1 MKKSIYRTPA
11 RLTRRRGAVLI
22 EFAFC
27 VIALIFVMLGIL
39 EFAWL
44 AHNNLKLANAARDG
58 ARDAAIGSTPTQI
71 LDRVKSRLAGMPN
84 LSDLK
89 CDLKKSTLT
98 GTTYTYTT
106 NLGERDS
113 TTTPVHKVNDAVAD
127 QLIRV
132 QLSIPHKA
140 LTGNL
145 TPLGSRTLQIS
156 VTMRR
161 EANG

>member
-1 MKKSIYRTPA
+1 MSGKYG
-11 RLTRRRGAVLI
+11 TRRRGAVLI
-22 EFAFC
+22 EFAFS

-58 ARDAAIGSTPTQI
+58 ARDAAIGATPTQI
-71 LDRVKSRLAGMPN
+71 QDRIKSRLAGIPN
-84 LSDLK
+84 LNNLVI
-89 CDLKKSTLT
+89 DLKKSDQT
-98 GTTYTYTT
+98 GYANTTYTYGSP
-106 NLGERDS
+106 LGERDS
-113 TTTPVHKVNDAVAD
+113 TTTPVHKVNDAVPD
-127 QLIRV
+127 QLIQV
-132 QLSIPHKA
+132 KLSIPHRA

-145 TPLGSRTLQIS
+145 TPLGSRTLQIA